1 MKLTK
6 KLCLV
11 AATAAL
17 ALAPI
22 NTSNGQ
28 TNTVLARQRT
38 KQPIDES
45 KCTILGYGHIQCG
58 DKIYYHPKYDKNSLY
73 SWVSRSFYTFYSVWS
88 TLNRVFK

>member
-6 KLCLV
+6 ALCLV

-45 KCTILGYGHIQCG
+45 KCTILGHGHIQCG

>member
-6 KLCLV
+6 TLCLV

-45 KCTILGYGHIQCG
+45 KCTILGHGHIQCG

>member
-6 KLCLV
+6 TLCLV

-22 NTSNGQ
+22 NASNEQ
-28 TNTVLARQRT
+28 ANTVLAMQQT

-45 KCTILGYGHIQCG
+45 KCTILGHGHIQCG

-73 SWVSRSFYTFYSVWS
+73 SWISRSFYTFYSVWS

>member
-6 KLCLV
+6 TLCLV

-28 TNTVLARQRT
+28 ANTVLAMQRV
-38 KQPIDES
+38 KQRIDERQ
-45 KCTILGYGHIQCG
+45 CTPLGHGHIQCPDG
-58 DKIYYHPKYDKNSLY
+58 IHYHEKYDPYSLY

>member
-6 KLCLV
+6 TLCLV
-11 AATAAL
+11 AATTAL

-22 NTSNGQ
+22 NTSTGQ
-28 TNTVLARQRT
+28 TNTVLAMQRA

-45 KCTILGYGHIQCG
+45 KCTILGRGHIQCG

-73 SWVSRSFYTFYSVWS
+73 SWVSRSFRAFTSVWRIVDS
-88 TLNRVFK
+88 LFK

>member
-6 KLCLV
+6 TLCLV

-45 KCTILGYGHIQCG
+45 KCTILGHGHIQCG

-73 SWVSRSFYTFYSVWS
+73 SWISRSFYTFYSVWS